1 MRGLLP
7 QPGGFEGGRAVH
19 VSLHANDAPVT
30 QMEDGRRVDAEFYPA
45 ALTALVFPL
54 EDNDLVPSVDEL
66 LWLEPVLIPYLVVL
80 DLEPPPDPIQ
90 ATRNQVFFE
99 ATDRPVQFHIRID
112 QLRQP
117 VPVPSIE
124 RLVERFTIST
134 FSCDIAHAVSG
145 GKLPRW
151 PAASVRGHEGASVD
165 TSGVGAKARR
175 GIRLVAGKGESGEAT
190 TPRVPDHSAAL
201 PGQRRVDEQGH
212 LQLSRRR
219 HPAGVECLAMQELG
233 AFAPG

>member
-1 MRGLLP
+1 
-7 QPGGFEGGRAVH
+7 
-19 VSLHANDAPVT
+19 
-30 QMEDGRRVDAEFYPA
+30 MEDGRRVNAEFYPA
-45 ALTALVFPL
+45 GLTALVFPL

-99 ATDRPVQFHIRID
+99 ATDRPVQFQIRID

-175 GIRLVAGKGESGEAT
+175 GIRLVAGKGERRGDNRRGFLT
-190 TPRVPDHSAAL
+190 TPPRCPSSGAWMNKGTFNYHDGVTQQVSSAS
-201 PGQRRVDEQGH
+201 PCK
-212 LQLSRRR
+212 S
-219 HPAGVECLAMQELG
+219 
-233 AFAPG
+233 